1 MILPLNRV
9 TSVSYTHLDVYKR
22 QEEKRRNWELE
33 QKGLFRQMSLFDD
46 FHMEAAPP
54 AEERVSVLT
63 GEM

>member
-1 MILPLNRV
+1 MG
-9 TSVSYTHLDVYKR
+9 
-22 QEEKRRNWELE
+22 EEKRRNWELE